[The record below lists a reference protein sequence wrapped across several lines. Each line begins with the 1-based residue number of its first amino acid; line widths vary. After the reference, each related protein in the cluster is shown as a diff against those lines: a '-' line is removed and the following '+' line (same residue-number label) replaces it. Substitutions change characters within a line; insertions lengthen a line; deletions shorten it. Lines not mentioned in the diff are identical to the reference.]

1 MSQVAKSASAFLRAF
16 LAILVLELEDMVVR
30 LVRRPKL
37 AGVRG
42 YRWTVRLGI
51 SVTSGVPPTR
61 LAAGCTP
68 ASATPGLM
76 LLAIRVSTSLQLTV
90 GV

>member
-1 MSQVAKSASAFLRAF
+1 MSQVAKSASAFVRAF

-37 AGVRG
+37 AGVHG

-51 SVTSGVPPTR
+51 SVDVWCPADEISGWLPPV
-61 LAAGCTP
+61 
-68 ASATPGLM
+68 SATPGLM
-76 LLAIRVSTSLQLTV
+76 LLAIRVSTSL
-90 GV
+90 

>member
-1 MSQVAKSASAFLRAF
+1 
-16 LAILVLELEDMVVR
+16 LELEDMVVR
-30 LVRRPKL
+30 LVRRPNL
-37 AGVRG
+37 ASVHG

-51 SVTSGVPPTR
+51 SVDVRCLADGISGWVQHR
-61 LAAGCTP
+61 KCLAG
-68 ASATPGLM
+68 M

>member
-16 LAILVLELEDMVVR
+16 LAILVLELEDMAVR

-37 AGVRG
+37 AGVHG
-42 YRWTVRLGI
+42 DRWTVRLGI
-51 SVTSGVPPTR
+51 SIDVRCPTDETSGGLR
-61 LAAGCTP
+61 LRECQAG
-68 ASATPGLM
+68 M
-76 LLAIRVSTSLQLTV
+76 LPAIRVSTSLWLAV